1 MCVSKTLQSSSCR
14 HMIQCLRT
22 DYRRVIRPHTSNREI
37 RHLIRNW
44 YHHQLNK
51 REKRLV
57 FESRN
62 QTQTKIKQKLTL
74 VNTVLTFAQGTNV
87 CIRQFTSP
95 RISNYTILQDVQLN
109 NHGRKTTTT
118 TTKRD
123 QTKKNV
129 PSINMSKKPWQTA
142 TQK

>member
-1 MCVSKTLQSSSCR
+1 MCLSKTLHSASYR
-14 HMIQCLRT
+14 HIIQCLRT
-22 DYRRVIRPHTSNREI
+22 DNRRVIRPHTSNREI
-37 RHLIRNW
+37 RHLIRNV

-109 NHGRKTTTT
+109 NHGRKTTTNNKQQNE
-118 TTKRD
+118 TK
-123 QTKKNV
+123 QKKLCHR
-129 PSINMSKKPWQTA
+129 SI
-142 TQK
+142 